1 MDQFRSDFRP
11 EVRKVR
17 NRLGTLEA
25 ACIGLLPNLPYLPYL
40 FHLRTH
46 TYTHT
51 RTRAHACVPVSIM
64 VRKVRKVRKSQQGR
78 GFQLPNLLPTSIKVR
93 NL

>member
-1 MDQFRSDFRP
+1 MHRSPSKFSA

-17 NRLGTLEA
+17 NRLGTLKPLWV
-25 ACIGLLPNLPYLPYL
+25 GHLPNLPYLPNL

-51 RTRAHACVPVSIM
+51 RTRTHARVPVSIM
-64 VRKVRKVRKSQQGR
+64 VGKVRKVRKNQQR
-78 GFQLPNLLPTSIKVR
+78 CGFQPSQPAPNLNIG
-93 NL
+93 